1 MYDGRPRIVFNSI
14 AGTQFTCFTG
24 AKVQIL
30 TLRTHFYINSNSNMY
45 EGRPCLVFTLDDGKV
60 AMFSGPPV
68 LSLFALLE
76 QKYKY

>member
-1 MYDGRPRIVFNSI
+1 MTGVRVLCLI
-14 AGTQFTCFTG
+14 ATAGAQFTCFTG
-24 AKVQIL
+24 TKLQIL

-60 AMFSGPPV
+60 AVFSGTPV
-68 LSLFALLE
+68 LSLLALLV